1 MTAQKA
7 GMRRPDYL
15 LMTLLVLVFVPLS
28 IWGGIESWAGPTDSL
43 PFFMMSIGVV
53 VVLVEAVRVRAPT
66 TVTALG
72 LIVGAAM
79 LGPSLLFYRRDFGAS
94 VALVA
99 GFSALGLAASVLA
112 AWIRRKRSVA
122 ATGIVPGEGLPA
134 DQGLRGRLP
143 RFSWVL
149 RAATTAAAV
158 VLMCLAA
165 WLGNSAYAIHQGR
178 GGMAQI
184 SGGRFET
191 FTLAEEWDFARSMYV
206 GGLHGDSQG
215 TMNEALRMMSL
226 VDARKRQRN
235 WMAVG
240 GGVCG
245 GLALIA
251 LVFVWTPLGPHLVR
265 AVAPRSGSERQ

>member
-99 GFSALGLAASVLA
+99 GFSALGLAAS
-112 AWIRRKRSVA
+112 
-122 ATGIVPGEGLPA
+122 GIVPGEGLPA

-265 AVAPRSGSERQ
+265 AVAPRAGSERQ